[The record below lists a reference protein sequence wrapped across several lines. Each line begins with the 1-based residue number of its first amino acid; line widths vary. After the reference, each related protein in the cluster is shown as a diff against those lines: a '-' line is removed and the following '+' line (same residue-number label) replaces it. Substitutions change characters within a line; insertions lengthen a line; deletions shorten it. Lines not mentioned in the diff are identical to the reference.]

1 MMANN
6 IKIIKKFLL
15 ERILSLIPAKKRES
29 FKKKIFFG
37 NKRFCP
43 VCDSFIKKFYDYYFP
58 SYIKI
63 GPRQNAVCPVCG
75 SIERERLLWF
85 YLEEYTDF
93 FKPPKK
99 KILHVAPE
107 IVLSDRIKQNK
118 FIEYLSADLDPT
130 RAMIGM
136 DLTDIKINSNF
147 FDVIICNHVLEH
159 IPDHKKAMREIYRVL
174 KTGGWAILQVPILGE
189 QTFEDPDAVTPEA
202 REKRYGFAEHVRGYG
217 KDYKDFLAESGFSVK
232 VDDFVNKLEKKT
244 IEFLGLPE
252 HEDIYFC
259 KKYEL
264 H

>member
-1 MMANN
+1 M
-6 IKIIKKFLL
+6 
-15 ERILSLIPAKKRES
+15 
-29 FKKKIFFG
+29 
-37 NKRFCP
+37 
-43 VCDSFIKKFYDYYFP
+43 
-58 SYIKI
+58 
-63 GPRQNAVCPVCG
+63 
-75 SIERERLLWF
+75 
-85 YLEEYTDF
+85 
-93 FKPPKK
+93 
-99 KILHVAPE
+99 
-107 IVLSDRIKQNK
+107 LSDRIKQNK

-130 RAMIGM
+130 RAMIHM

-189 QTFEDPDAVTPEA
+189 QTFEDPDAITPEA

-217 KDYKDFLAESGFSVK
+217 KDYKDFLGQSGFSVK

-244 IEFLGLPE
+244 IEFLGLPD

-264 H
+264 R

>member
-1 MMANN
+1 MIANN
-6 IKIIKKFLL
+6 IKIIKKYLL
-15 ERILSLIPAKKRES
+15 ESIISLMPTKK
-29 FKKKIFFG
+29 
-37 NKRFCP
+37 
-43 VCDSFIKKFYDYYFP
+43 
-58 SYIKI
+58 
-63 GPRQNAVCPVCG
+63 
-75 SIERERLLWF
+75 RERLLWF

-147 FDVIICNHVLEH
+147 FDVIICNLVLEH

-189 QTFEDPDAVTPEA
+189 QTFVDPDATTPE
-202 REKRYGFAEHVRGYG
+202 
-217 KDYKDFLAESGFSVK
+217 
-232 VDDFVNKLEKKT
+232 EKKT
-244 IEFLGLPE
+244 IEFLGLPD

-259 KKYEL
+259 KKRGE
-264 H
+264 